1 MIGLVAGWAVVLLA
15 GAAWSA
21 FRDPATVIEQSSL
34 AEGRQ
39 ALDLAVATLVEAAA
53 PATAEV
59 QPYQVTRCQI
69 NFARRG
75 TEVDQTVVLTVPV
88 GQEPALLD
96 RLVVRVPA
104 RWEARHVAGRNRF
117 TADAGDFV
125 AVRGE
130 VTEPGQV
137 RLTAGTGC
145 RPGTDPALPD
155 GPQ

>member
-1 MIGLVAGWAVVLLA
+1 MIGLVVGWAVVLLA
-15 GAAWSA
+15 GAVWSA

-75 TEVDQTVVLTVPV
+75 TEVDQTVVLTVPA
-88 GQEPALLD
+88 GQEPTLLD
-96 RLVVRVPA
+96 RLVAQVPA
-104 RWEARHVAGRNRF
+104 QWEAHHSASNRF

-130 VTEPGQV
+130 ITEPGEV